1 MQNAKKFYNNKF
13 WLKFSNKKVYAIKF
27 VCSKNKKKKVN
38 WFIEFVLFKKKVFKL
53 FCAMAIKFINA

>member
-1 MQNAKKFYNNKF
+1 MQKNFIIINFDWNFLIKKFMQ
-13 WLKFSNKKVYAIKF
+13 SNLSAQKIR
-27 VCSKNKKKKVN
+27 KKKVN